1 MSSDSKPSKPS
12 LKTGC
17 LGLIVVTA
25 VVTTMWAIL
34 MPEQF
39 LSEYGEAP
47 DPVAGERV
55 GWLEPQNSNYEI
67 REMRTVVAVR
77 EGYVTLRRPS
87 GDELTVPRDKY
98 DAYAK

>member
-1 MSSDSKPSKPS
+1 MSAVTKPPKPS

-17 LGLIVVTA
+17 LSLVVVTA
-25 VVTTMWAIL
+25 IVAALLAIFV
-34 MPEQF
+34 PEYF

-47 DPVAGERV
+47 EPVVGERV

-98 DAYAK
+98 DAYAR